1 LLAIKLPEPVDL
13 IFQNMKAAH
22 RQCGPARWRIMNWR
36 RSHWQRRTGNQLA
49 NDFFEAGDIL
59 NAHSIY
65 ASLLELSPEPTWR
78 LPLIYQIA
86 LCYERLGLLD
96 RAQTSYQSIVAASG
110 TAPPPELA
118 ELFRMAA
125 WRLEHLNWRE
135 RLEKQVSV
143 FFTITTGKP
152 AAATAALPRKTAAT
166 P

>member
-1 LLAIKLPEPVDL
+1 
-13 IFQNMKAAH
+13 
-22 RQCGPARWRIMNWR
+22 MNWR